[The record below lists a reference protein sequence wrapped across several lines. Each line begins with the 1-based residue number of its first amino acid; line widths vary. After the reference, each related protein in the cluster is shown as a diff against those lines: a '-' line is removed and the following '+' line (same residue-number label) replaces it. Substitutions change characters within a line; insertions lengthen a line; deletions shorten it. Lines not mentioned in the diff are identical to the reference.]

1 VWQKMNIKQDEVLTK
16 AYGLMEEC
24 RVCPRRCGVN
34 RLEDE
39 IGYCGIGKDALVSSA
54 GPHFGEESVLVGRS
68 GSGTIF
74 FAGCNLLCIFCQNYD
89 ISHLRQG
96 KKTTPEELARIML
109 HLEARGCHNIN
120 FVTPTHIAPQ
130 IMEGI
135 KIARADGL
143 KAPTVYNCG
152 GYESVETLGLLE
164 GLIEIYMPDFKYAEA
179 SPAKRYSN
187 AADYPEVC
195 KAAVKE
201 MQRQVGDLEI
211 AGGVAVRGLLVRHLV
226 LPNDQAGSKKVIEF
240 LVSEISPNTFINVMD
255 QYRPMYKALAHP
267 GINRYPPRTE
277 FMEVYSYASD
287 RGLRLA
293 D

>member
-1 VWQKMNIKQDEVLTK
+1 MKMNIKQDEVLTK

-24 RVCPRRCGVN
+24 RVCPRRCGVS

-39 IGYCGIGKDALVSSA
+39 IGYCGIGSGLLVSSA

-135 KIARADGL
+135 KIARAEGL

-211 AGGVAVRGLLVRHLV
+211 TDGVAVRGLLVRHLV
-226 LPNDQAGSKKVIEF
+226 LPNDQAGSKKVIDF

-267 GINRYPPRTE
+267 GINRYPTRAE